1 MQRWGREEKA
11 RIRLILQTAGF
22 EHILPSLIF
31 PTSTAAIAD
40 GTPSLQ
46 PTLSE
51 NASSP
56 AMRRTPGPQF
66 RSSSLTVS
74 SESPSTSFMSS
85 NQPTTLATLR
95 TSSPSCPACRGPVH
109 ILFMR
114 EGSLAHSRAGKPSL
128 TLALRSSRVR
138 RYLRTLARGWW
149 KEFLSNVTGR
159 SLLIRLT
166 AQYSFLLV
174 LVSMIKATG
183 RRDVKK

>member
-1 MQRWGREEKA
+1 MWDREEKA

-56 AMRRTPGPQF
+56 TMRRAPGPHF

-74 SESPSTSFMSS
+74 SEYPSISRSS
-85 NQPTTLATLR
+85 NQPTPLATLR

-114 EGSLAHSRAGKPSL
+114 EGSLAHSRAGKPSS

-149 KEFLSNVTGR
+149 REFLSNVTGR
-159 SLLIRLT
+159 SLLIRLA

-174 LVSMIKATG
+174 LISMIKATG